1 MYLYCMYDKVAEHYS
16 HFMLANS
23 DGMYVREMVAH
34 RVAYPL
40 NFDDCVCLCL
50 GSLDF
55 GNFSD
60 SFSEGDFVFDS
71 SSAHEVS
78 WSSWQS
84 PETVAQLLAPL
95 GLDPQTTI
103 QVARE
108 RIEQQISDYR
118 SKNEP
123 IPQWLSDEL
132 DLYVKER

>member
-23 DGMYVREMVAH
+23 DGMYVREMIAH
-34 RVAYPL
+34 RVSYPL

-55 GNFSD
+55 GNFSVQ
-60 SFSEGDFVFDS
+60 FGENDFDLDT

-84 PETVAQLLAPL
+84 PESVAQLLAPL
-95 GLDPQTTI
+95 GLDTQTTI
-103 QVARE
+103 DIARK
-108 RIEQQISDYR
+108 RIETQIAEYR

-123 IPQWLSDEL
+123 VPEWLSDEL
-132 DLYVKER
+132 KLYVNER